1 MAGKG
6 NFFCHGD
13 TDEQSLFIQ
22 HNGDGSARV
31 LAVGRRSLDWIKETA
46 FNFDDPA
53 GLRELFREQYQDW
66 NPDLLRFIEASDG
79 VIKPLVIYTLPAGLV
94 WPHEKG
100 TTLIGDAAHLM
111 TPFSGQGVNVAMED
125 AIELAAAIIARPDD
139 LDAAVSTHSRT

>member
-22 HNGDGSARV
+22 HNGDGSA

-66 NPDLLRFIEASDG
+66 HPDLLRFIEASDG